1 MLGHLKVL
9 MKKIDLHIHTV
20 PTKSDSTF
28 VYSFDAFKR
37 YVTDSCLD
45 AVAITNHNM
54 FDCAQFKDI
63 QKDLGITVF
72 PGIEVNLDT
81 GHVLI
86 ISNNTGLE
94 EFELKTRS
102 VEKRIVSAR
111 DSVSFEE
118 LRQIFGDFNNYLII
132 PHYDKNPTLTAQTLE
147 KIQPY
152 VTAGEVDSV
161 KKFIRTAKDKTKLT
175 PVLFSDIRIKEDL
188 VLLPTRQAFIDCG
201 EITFDAIRA
210 CLRDKSKVVLSERD
224 GNKLWPVLGGGQ
236 TISTGLN
243 VVLGE
248 RSSGKTYT
256 LNRISAAVANVKYI
270 KQFSLVQQDEVAY
283 KKEFE
288 TDLEKR
294 RSCFVDEYLSG
305 FKGVLDDVMNIDLA
319 INEKGIESYLETLL
333 KSAAEAD
340 RQDSFSKAILF
351 GEEPFPVGT
360 IKTLGDLIDALRLVI
375 ENIEYR
381 PIIEKHL
388 TADPLKSLICELIE
402 LFRHNT
408 LENKSKVVVNEI
420 VKEVKRQLGFHTSA
434 VQVGDVDLY
443 RFSMDREKIKR
454 FIEMVGVL
462 REEAVISREG
472 VSGFC
477 VEVTRGAFAGALE
490 IKASSGTNAAFSAA
504 FAKYRDPYQYLRIL
518 FSNEIVPRA
527 ELYKFFAKIRFRILN
542 KDGFEVSG
550 GERSEFRLL
559 QQIEDAQNYEVL
571 LIDEPESSFDNLF
584 LRSDVNQLLK
594 AISELMPVVIV
605 THNSTVG
612 ASIGADYLLYA
623 KKDVEGGKV
632 VYSVYSG
639 YPADKFLI
647 SADGRKMD
655 NYQIM
660 MDSLEAGSD
669 AYDKRRHSYEGL
681 KN

>member
-1 MLGHLKVL
+1 

-20 PTKSDSTF
+20 PTISESHF
-28 VYSFDAFKR
+28 VFSLDAFRR
-37 YVTDSCLD
+37 YVVEARLD
-45 AVAITNHNM
+45 AVAVTNHNL
-54 FDCAQFKDI
+54 FDIDQFRLI
-63 QKDLGITVF
+63 QKTLGIAVF
-72 PGIEVNLDT
+72 PGIEVNLGD

-86 ISNNTGLE
+86 IGNSSNLPD
-94 EFELKTRS
+94 FEAKANS
-102 VEKRIVSAR
+102 VRQNIINVG
-111 DSVSFEE
+111 DSLSFEE
-118 LRQIFGDFNNYLII
+118 LERIFGNLGNYLII
-132 PHYDKNPTLTAQTLE
+132 PHYDKRPGLTGQVLE
-147 KIQPY
+147 KILPY
-152 VTAGEVDSV
+152 VSAGEVDSA
-161 KKFIRTAKDKTKLT
+161 KKFIRVAKDKRMLT
-175 PVLFSDIRIKEDL
+175 PVLFSDIRIKGDL
-188 VLLPTRQAFIDCG
+188 TEVPTRQTYIDCG
-201 EITFDAIRA
+201 EITFEAIRA
-210 CLRDKSKVVLSERD
+210 CLRDKSKVVLSEKN

-243 VVLGE
+243 VILGE

-256 LNRISAAVANVKYI
+256 LNRISTAVANAKYL

-319 INEKGIESYLETLL
+319 INERGIELYLDTLL

-340 RQDSFSKAILF
+340 RQDSFSKARLF
-351 GEEPFPVGT
+351 GEEPFAIGNT
-360 IKTLGDLIDALRLVI
+360 KTLGDLIDALRLVI

-388 TADPLKSLICELIE
+388 TTDPLKSLICELIE

-408 LENKSKVVVNEI
+408 IENKSKVVVNEI
-420 VKEVKRQLGFHTSA
+420 VKEVKRQLGFHTAA
-434 VQVGDVDLY
+434 VQVEDVDLY
-443 RFSMDREKIKR
+443 RFGMDREKIKR
-454 FIEMVGVL
+454 FIEMVGLL

-472 VSGFC
+472 ISGFC
-477 VEVTRGAFAGALE
+477 IEVTRGAFAGALE
-490 IKASSGTNAAFSAA
+490 IKAASGTRGAFSDA

-527 ELYKFFAKIRFRILN
+527 DLYKLFAKIRFIILN

-594 AISELMPVVIV
+594 AISGLMPVVIV

-612 ASIGADYLLYA
+612 ASIEADYLLYT
-623 KKDVEGGKV
+623 KKDVEGGRV
-632 VYSVYSG
+632 VYRIYSG
-639 YPADKFLI
+639 YPADKYLI

-655 NYQIM
+655 NYRIM

-669 AYDKRRHSYEGL
+669 AYDKRRQGYEGL